1 MDLKKRILDNA
12 KKHFKRI
19 VLPESLEER
28 NLKAANR
35 LIAEQIAQVILI
47 GNPDDIKSASSKLG
61 LTSINKAVIV
71 DPANYDRLG
80 AYADTMVELRKSKGL
95 TKEQALELLRDP
107 LYLATVMIKCGD
119 ADGEVSGAIHSTG
132 DVLRPAFQFVKTLPG
147 ISIVSGAFI
156 MILKD
161 KSFGEDGVM
170 VFADCAVFPD
180 PDEHQLAEI
189 AVSTAKTTR
198 SICGFEPRVAMLSFS
213 TKGSAEHDIVTKV
226 INAAKIAKEME
237 PDLLIDGE
245 LQADAAIIESIG
257 KKKSPGSPIAGKAN
271 VLIFPDLQSG
281 NIAYKLVQRLAG
293 AEAIG
298 PVLQGMAAPIND
310 LSRGCSA
317 DDIFYLAAITA
328 NQAAGLY

>member
-1 MDLKKRILDNA
+1 MDLKQRILNNA
-12 KKHFKRI
+12 KEHFKRI

-28 NLKAANR
+28 NLKAADR
-35 LIAEQIAQVILI
+35 LLDERIVQVILI
-47 GNPDDIKSASSKLG
+47 GNPDEIKSESSKLG
-61 LTSINKAVIV
+61 LKNISKAVIV
-71 DPANYDRLG
+71 NPLNNDKLSS
-80 AYADTMVELRKSKGL
+80 YADTMVELRKSKGL
-95 TKEQALELLRDP
+95 TKEQALELLKVP

-119 ADGEVSGAIHSTG
+119 ADGEVSGAIHATG
-132 DVLRPAFQFVKTLPG
+132 EVLRPAFQFVKTLPG

-161 KSFGEDGVM
+161 KSFGEEGVM

-213 TKGSAEHDIVTKV
+213 SKGSAEHDMVTKV
-226 INAAKIAKEME
+226 VNAVKIAKEME
-237 PDLLIDGE
+237 PELLIDGE

-257 KKKSPGSPIAGKAN
+257 KKKSPDSPIAGKAN